1 MLTFRVKGMPRY
13 LPVQLDAAN
22 KDIREVYSSVEEQL
36 GFVPNFLK
44 TLAHSGNFLEA
55 LAAFYQRITGETGLS
70 EKIRQLA
77 ILKTCKLHKCQYTV
91 TYHAE
96 LARKAGWSDEQI
108 ESMDDYSSSDLF
120 SYYEKEVLQLA
131 EQVSAEPEEI
141 QDDFWTQ
148 LDNHFTSDQVV
159 ELITLVAFFN
169 FLNRFI
175 QALQIEPDPVPKLI
189 QTRQTD

>member
-1 MLTFRVKGMPRY
+1 MG
-13 LPVQLDAAN
+13 
-22 KDIREVYSSVEEQL
+22 
-36 GFVPNFLK
+36 
-44 TLAHSGNFLEA
+44 
-55 LAAFYQRITGETGLS
+55 
-70 EKIRQLA
+70 
-77 ILKTCKLHKCQYTV
+77 QYTV